1 MNYILKT
8 IKRVICR
15 FQRAYGSLQLSLD
28 CPPTLLESFWING
41 HFQSR
46 VRLHEKFFIL
56 TAAPLTCYNWKGNG
70 EWRIVDSSLT
80 CFRPCCTST
89 FTPRL
94 RWQTRWV
101 YNCGRCNTTLR
112 TLIVR
117 KADGGRGADLG
128 HEFLFRIILAA
139 ETGGLGK
146 AVQAFFVAG
155 GVDSLM
161 EGGGVI
167 LFNLWE
173 LFAQGEVDLVGRRA
187 VVGAVLRLIE
197 DAASAAC
204 AVL

>member
-1 MNYILKT
+1 MLLRAGVSFATAQRDACRMEHAISEESFAKLRAAMDNKKKKVCSSFATIDRSACFVRTDQFLREKSQFSIDRQLCMNYILKT

-41 HFQSR
+41 HFRSR

-101 YNCGRCNTTLR
+101 YNCGRCDTTLR

-117 KADGGRGADLG
+117 KA
-128 HEFLFRIILAA
+128 H
-139 ETGGLGK
+139 
-146 AVQAFFVAG
+146 
-155 GVDSLM
+155 
-161 EGGGVI
+161 
-167 LFNLWE
+167 
-173 LFAQGEVDLVGRRA
+173 
-187 VVGAVLRLIE
+187 LRLLCWKRRCI
-197 DAASAAC
+197 
-204 AVL
+204 